1 MAHSVVHLN
10 SALLST
16 YDVSSIMLGYGG
28 TVLNLT
34 YYRRKILDLME
45 GMDLQ
50 LLGVRRLSV
59 STSSPR
65 VSGALAL
72 FTALSPELAQG
83 LC

>member
-1 MAHSVVHLN
+1 M
-10 SALLST
+10 
-16 YDVSSIMLGYGG
+16 
-28 TVLNLT
+28 LNLT